1 MTTSPASESDD
12 IATLKRRLQ
21 ETEAALAELGAQ
33 SLLSAR
39 LTLES
44 ENNFRALAENAIE
57 AIFIIDNQGLFVY
70 ANPQACKLVGY
81 SPSDLLG
88 MPFTY
93 LVSEEDVQTVTERWR
108 ARLEGIPV
116 PAYYEITIHHRSG
129 EAIPVE
135 LSAARTEWQGQA
147 AVMTFVHDIRNRRQ
161 VEQALAREMQVNTS
175 LAELSR
181 ALLSSPQ
188 LKQISELVL
197 EKAKFLTTSPHGFVG
212 YIHPQTDRFEIN
224 AYTQDVCNQSSSTH
238 NEILFNHTPGL
249 LGSVLEKGQSA
260 WSNDYLHDPRMP
272 PLTDNHQ
279 TIQRVAAVPARLNQ
293 KVVGLIAVANAA
305 APYTIQQI
313 EILERLADLYALGL
327 QNYWTNQLAQLEAQR
342 TAALAEITHSLV
354 GGGLDTQT
362 LIQIISQKT
371 AAALKATCAVF
382 LIDESKV
389 AIRLFSVFDT
399 DPILQSVIEQALNQ
413 TNPLEGNRLI
423 AQALQNREGIFHPEI
438 DENSYSAF
446 LASPYRAVVE
456 LFGLG
461 SLMLIP
467 IQNDQALL
475 GVIITARHQFGEQFN
490 SADFTFLKEIAHR
503 ASLVLTNAQLYNE
516 LQIQQNLLEVRVKER
531 TAEIQAERDF
541 ALLVMNTMGQGL
553 TVVDDEGYFTYV
565 NPAYAHMLG
574 YHPEEMVGKHCKEF
588 TNPDE
593 QLLIEKIFQRCRL
606 GETTSYESTLVHRD
620 SSLIPVEINST
631 PRFQGEQFVG
641 MITVITDLRP
651 RKLLQE
657 RQNYLQA
664 FRDILLTVAQTFIQT
679 TDENVD
685 VNLNWVLQQVGEYL
699 QVDRSYIFLFD
710 WARQTMTN
718 THEWC
723 AAGISPQ
730 IQNLQDIPNN
740 VLPEWMDSLRKDP
753 YILIPSVADLP
764 PEWGKVKEI
773 LEAQDIQSL
782 LVMPITTPDE
792 LIGFVGFD
800 SVRMK
805 RSWQEDEI
813 KVLTI
818 LSNHLASYFERRK
831 AELALQTSQA
841 QYQLLA
847 ENVSDVIFTLDLNN
861 QFTFVSPSVLNLTG
875 YTADEIEYIHLHDLL
890 TSESFEATQRFL
902 AQEMAPQKLATL
914 NPATPPMHSI
924 ELEIRCKNGQ
934 TRGIEVRLN
943 PFFNERGQVAGMVG
957 SARDISERQQ
967 ARRVLEYMATHDA
980 LTGLPNRGLFQDRL
994 DHAIKRASREKTNL
1008 AVMLLDLDHFKRIND
1023 ECGHLKGDEVLQE
1036 VARRLLSCLRESDTV
1051 ARMGGDEFTIIIEDL
1066 TNPAFAAR
1074 VAQKLLDV
1082 LHQPYLVDERTW
1094 EISASLGISLFPID
1108 GEDGSSLLKN
1118 ADIAMYRAKRR
1129 HNNYRFYSKRSKP
1142 KQITQ
1147 DKR

>member
-1 MTTSPASESDD
+1 MTNYPLSEADD

-81 SPSDLLG
+81 SPSDILG

-93 LVSEEDVQTVTERWR
+93 LVSEEDVQTVTERWK

-161 VEQALAREMQVNTS
+161 VEQALAREIQVNTN
-175 LAELSR
+175 LAELSQ

-188 LKQISELVL
+188 LQQISELVL

-212 YIHPQTDRFEIN
+212 YIHPQTDQFEIN
-224 AYTQDVCNQSSSTH
+224 AYTQEVCGQNRAPQ
-238 NEILFNHTPGL
+238 NEILYDHAPGL
-249 LGSVLEKGQSA
+249 LSEVLKKGQSA
-260 WSNDYLHDPRMP
+260 WSNDYLHDPRMQ
-272 PLTDNHQ
+272 PLTQPHQ
-279 TIQRVAAVPARLNQ
+279 TIQRLAAVPARLNH
-293 KVVGLIAVANAA
+293 KVVGMIAVANAA
-305 APYTIQQI
+305 APYSMQHI

-327 QNYWTNQLAQLEAQR
+327 QNYWTNQLVQIEAQR
-342 TAALAEITHSLV
+342 ASTLAEITHSLV
-354 GGGLDTQT
+354 EGGLETQT
-362 LIQIISQKT
+362 LIQLISQKT

-382 LIDESKV
+382 LLDESKEK
-389 AIRLFSVFDT
+389 IRSFSVFDP
-399 DPILQSVIEQALNQ
+399 DPILQSVIEQTLNQ
-413 TNPLEGNRLI
+413 TDPLEGNLLI
-423 AQALQNREGIFHPEI
+423 AQALQNKEEIFQPKL
-438 DENSYSAF
+438 DENAYSAL
-446 LASPYRAVVE
+446 LAPSYRAVVE
-456 LFGLG
+456 LFGLR
-461 SLMLIP
+461 SLMLVP
-467 IQNDQALL
+467 IHNNQELL
-475 GVIITARHQFGEQFN
+475 GVIITVRHKSSEQFITD
-490 SADFTFLKEIAHR
+490 DFTFLKEIAHR
-503 ASLVLTNAQLYNE
+503 AGLVLTNARLFNE
-516 LQIQQNLLEVRVKER
+516 LQVQQNLLEVRVQER

-553 TVVDDEGYFTYV
+553 TVVNEEGHFTYV

-574 YHPEEMVGKHCKEF
+574 YHPLDLLGKHYQEF
-588 TNPDE
+588 TTPDV
-593 QLLIEKIFQRCRL
+593 QPLLEEIFQRGKL
-606 GETTSYESTLVHRD
+606 GEATSYESTLIHRNK
-620 SSLIPVEINST
+620 SLIPVEINCT
-631 PRFQGEQFVG
+631 PRFHGDRFVG
-641 MITVITDLRP
+641 MVTVITDLRP

-657 RQNYLQA
+657 RQSYLQA
-664 FRDILLTVAQTFIQT
+664 FREILLTVAQTFIQT
-679 TDENVD
+679 TDENVED
-685 VNLNWVLQQVGEYL
+685 NLNWVLQQVGEYL

-710 WARQTMTN
+710 WQRQTMAN

-723 AAGISPQ
+723 AEGISPQ
-730 IQNLQDIPNN
+730 KDNLQDIPIS
-740 VLPEWMDSLRKDP
+740 VLPQWMEGLRKDP

-764 PEWGKVKEI
+764 PEWGQVKEN
-773 LEAQDIQSL
+773 LEEQEIQSL

-800 SVRMK
+800 SVRTK

-831 AELALQTSQA
+831 AELALQASQA

-875 YTADEIEYIHLHDLL
+875 YTVDEIEYIHLRDLL
-890 TSESFEATQRFL
+890 TPESFEAVQRFF
-902 AQEMAPQKLATL
+902 AQEMSPQKLAAM

-924 ELEIRCKNGQ
+924 ELELRCKNGQ
-934 TRGIEVRLN
+934 TRGIEVRIN
-943 PFFNERGQVAGMVG
+943 PFFNENGQVAGMVG

-980 LTGLPNRGLFQDRL
+980 LTGLPNRVLFQDRL
-994 DHAIKRASREKTNL
+994 EHAIKRASREKTNL

-1074 VAQKLLDV
+1074 VAQKLLEV
-1082 LHQPYLVDERTW
+1082 IRQPYLVDEQAW
-1094 EISASLGISLFPID
+1094 EISASLGISLFPVD
-1108 GEDGSSLLKN
+1108 GEDVGSLLKN
-1118 ADIAMYRAKRR
+1118 ADIAMYRAKRH
-1129 HNNYRFYSKRSKP
+1129 HNDYRFYSPRIKTKKIS
-1142 KQITQ
+1142 
-1147 DKR
+1147 

>member
-1 MTTSPASESDD
+1 MTTSPLSEADE

-70 ANPQACKLVGY
+70 ANPQACHLVGY

-88 MPFTY
+88 MPFSY
-93 LVSEEDVQTVTERWR
+93 LVSDEDVQTVTERWK

-116 PAYYEITIHHRSG
+116 PAYYEITIYHRSG

-161 VEQALAREMQVNTS
+161 VEQALAREILVNTN
-175 LAELSR
+175 LAELSQT
-181 ALLSSPQ
+181 LLSSPQ

-197 EKAKFLTTSPHGFVG
+197 EKAKFLTSSPHGFVG
-212 YIHPQTDRFEIN
+212 YIHPQTDQFEIN
-224 AYTQDVCNQSSSTH
+224 AYTQEICNQNQAH
-238 NEILFNHTPGL
+238 QNEILFNHMPGL
-249 LGSVLEKGQSA
+249 LGEVLEKGQSA
-260 WSNDYLHDPRMP
+260 WSNDYLHDPRLQSLP
-272 PLTDNHQ
+272 DHHQ
-279 TIQRVAAVPARLNQ
+279 TIQRLATIPARLNH

-313 EILERLADLYALGL
+313 ETLERLADLYALGL
-327 QNYWTNQLAQLEAQR
+327 QNYWNNQLVQIEAQR
-342 TAALAEITHSLV
+342 ASTLAEITHSLV
-354 GGGLDTQT
+354 EGGLDTQT
-362 LIQIISQKT
+362 LIQLISQKT

-382 LIDESKV
+382 LMDESTET
-389 AIRLFSVFDT
+389 IRFFSVCDP
-399 DPILQSVIEQALNQ
+399 DPILQSVIEQALQQ

-423 AQALQNREGIFHPEI
+423 AQALQNKEEIFQPKI
-438 DENSYSAF
+438 DENSYSAL
-446 LASPYRAVVE
+446 LAPSYRAVVE
-456 LFGLG
+456 LFGLH
-461 SLMLIP
+461 SLMLVP
-467 IQNDQALL
+467 IQNDQALFGL
-475 GVIITARHQFGEQFN
+475 IITVRHKSSAQFVKD
-490 SADFTFLKEIAHR
+490 DFTFLKEIAHR
-503 ASLVLTNAQLYNE
+503 ASLVLTNARLLNE
-516 LQIQQNLLEVRVKER
+516 LQIQQSLLEVRVKER

-553 TVVDDEGYFTYV
+553 TVVNEEGHFTYV

-574 YHPEEMVGKHCKEF
+574 YHPAEMVGKHCKEF
-588 TNPDE
+588 IHSDDQALFE
-593 QLLIEKIFQRCRL
+593 EIFQRSKL
-606 GETTSYESTLVHRD
+606 GEGTSYESTLIDKNH
-620 SSLIPVEINST
+620 SLIPVEINST
-631 PRFQGEQFVG
+631 PRFQGERFVG

-657 RQNYLQA
+657 RQCHLQA
-664 FRDILLTVAQTFIQT
+664 FREILLTVAQTFIQT

-685 VNLNWVLQQVGEYL
+685 DNLNWVLQQVSEFL

-710 WARQTMTN
+710 WKRQTMTN

-723 AAGISPQ
+723 AEGISPQ
-730 IQNLQDIPNN
+730 KENLQDVPNS
-740 VLPEWMDSLRKDP
+740 VLPQWMDSLRKDP

-764 PEWGKVKEI
+764 SEWGQVKDI
-773 LEAQDIQSL
+773 LEAQEIQSL
-782 LVMPITTPDE
+782 LVMPISTPDE
-792 LIGFVGFD
+792 LLGFVGFD
-800 SVRMK
+800 SVRTK

-813 KVLTI
+813 KILTI
-818 LSNHLASYFERRK
+818 LANHLASYFERRK
-831 AELALQTSQA
+831 AELALQSSQA

-861 QFTFVSPSVLNLTG
+861 NFTFVSPSVLNLTG
-875 YTADEIEYIHLHDLL
+875 YTVDEIEYIHLRDLL
-890 TSESFEATQRFL
+890 APESFEAVQRFF
-902 AQEMAPQKLATL
+902 AQEMTPQKLMTM

-924 ELEIRCKNGQ
+924 ELELRCKNGE

-943 PFFNERGQVAGMVG
+943 PFFNEQGKVAGMVG

-967 ARRVLEYMATHDA
+967 AQRVLEYMATHDA
-980 LTGLPNRGLFQDRL
+980 LTGLPNRVLFQDRL
-994 DHAIKRASREKTNL
+994 EHAIKRASRERTNL

-1066 TNPAFAAR
+1066 TNPAFAER
-1074 VAQKLLDV
+1074 VAQKLLAV
-1082 LHQPYLVDERTW
+1082 VHQPYLVDERAW
-1094 EISASLGISLFPID
+1094 EISASLGICLFPVD
-1108 GEDGSSLLKN
+1108 GEDVSSLLKN
-1118 ADIAMYRAKRR
+1118 ADIAMYRAKRY
-1129 HNNYRFYSKRSKP
+1129 HNAYRFYSYRKKTKP
-1142 KQITQ
+1142 LS
-1147 DKR
+1147 